1 MSNVSERAA
10 LLDSIG
16 FNTSTPA
23 EPPKD
28 FAELMPFEQSEPLPI
43 FPLEI
48 LSPATREFI
57 YAASEMVQAP
67 VDMMGICV
75 LSVLEIACRGRYPVC
90 LPNGHIERPCFY
102 AAPIAPPS
110 ERKSG
115 VIDVSTRPIV
125 DFEIEY
131 NKVHGGE
138 VNQNKSELK
147 LLQGRIANAEQQAIK
162 EKDAGKRQAAE
173 RELQDLNAEL
183 AEFEAIEPLRLYGAD
198 VTPEKLA
205 AMLESQGGVFALVS
219 AEGGGLFENIGRYS
233 DKGGLEIY
241 LNGYS
246 GDRICV
252 DRKNS
257 DSIVIDRPTLTMIAP
272 CQPSVIIDLFSDKQK
287 SGRGLLSRI
296 LFVKCPSRVGSR
308 QATSKP
314 LDERITANYR
324 NLCFA
329 MLSIQ
334 STGNLYY
341 DNSGFDV
348 YRSFFDEIEAQLMP
362 DSGELSYMADWAGK
376 LHGNMTRLAG
386 LIHCINAFE
395 QGKNPLD
402 TKINADEARAAV
414 ELARYYLEHAK
425 AVYMEQAEPPEIS
438 NARYLWG
445 KIKSIKSIGKRD
457 LIRKTQGKQDFN
469 LDESLSLLV
478 ERGYILVEQANTGAA
493 GRPSETIIINP
504 EAENILTKLT
514 LSPDNTYLV
523 NKVTIPANVVLS
535 PDTSKQFNL
544 REGRI

>member
-1 MSNVSERAA
+1 MSNVSEKAA
-10 LLDSIG
+10 LLDSYG
-16 FNTSTPA
+16 FNTPA
-23 EPPKD
+23 QTEPPKG
-28 FAELMPFEQSEPLPI
+28 FTELMPFEQSTPLPL
-43 FPLEI
+43 FPLET
-48 LSPATREFI
+48 LPPATREFI
-57 YAASEMVQAP
+57 DVASETVQAP
-67 VDMMGICV
+67 VDMMGLCV

-115 VIDVSTRPIV
+115 VIEVSTRPIV
-125 DFEIEY
+125 EYEIEY
-131 NKVHGGE
+131 NKHHGGE
-138 VNQNKSELK
+138 VNQSKSELK

-173 RELQDLNAEL
+173 RELKTLNAEL
-183 AEFEAIEPLRLYGAD
+183 AEFEVIEPLRLFGAD

-205 AMLESQGGVFALVS
+205 AMLKSQGGVFALVS

-246 GDRICV
+246 GDRVCI

-272 CQPSVIIDLFSDKQK
+272 CQPSVIVDLFSDKQK

-296 LFVKCPSRVGSR
+296 LFVKCPSRVGNR
-308 QATSKP
+308 KATSIP

-324 NLCFA
+324 NLCFN
-329 MLSIQ
+329 MLSHQ

-341 DNSGFDV
+341 DNSGFNV
-348 YRSFFDEIEAQLMP
+348 YRSFFDEIETQLTP
-362 DSGELSYMADWAGK
+362 DTGELSYMAEWAGK

-395 QGKNPLD
+395 QGMNPLD
-402 TKINADEARAAV
+402 TKINADEAQAAV
-414 ELARYYLEHAK
+414 VLARYYLEHAK
-425 AVYMEQAEPPEIS
+425 AVFLEQAEPPEIS

-445 KIKSIKSIGKRD
+445 KIKSIKSIGKRE

-478 ERGYILVEQANTGAA
+478 ERGYVLIEHTNTGTA
-493 GRPSETIIINP
+493 GRPSETIIVNP
-504 EAENILTKLT
+504 ETENIVTKLT
-514 LSPDNTYLV
+514 LSPNNNNLV
-523 NKVTIPANVVLS
+523 NKVTIPANIPSVEVAA
-535 PDTSKQFNL
+535 DFTRFANN
-544 REGRI
+544 I